1 MFFFP
6 TNLTC
11 LNVSWFNQD
20 YLKLSQ
26 KLELINK
33 SYNLARDI
41 YTPEEY
47 LKNFNWIYFWFK
59 RNFVEILE
67 HFLTIIF
74 PSMLFLFFLKKKGK

>member
-1 MFFFP
+1 MFFP

-26 KLELINK
+26 NLELVNK
-33 SYNLARDI
+33 NLIKLDI
-41 YTPEEY
+41 YTEVPQ
-47 LKNFNWIYFWFK
+47 NFNWIYFWFK

-67 HFLTIIF
+67 HFSTIIF
-74 PSMLFLFFLKKKGK
+74 LQYCFYF